1 MLASP
6 ALQDHK
12 HTHTTA
18 HIKQYRHGNSFRTV
32 NDYDLYRRGE
42 QSGEGISLFTTTPR
56 PTLWST
62 QFLTHQNTGRR
73 DIRIWEKGGHSAAIN
88 RSILSILPRSVRRD
102 LTRLFVMN
110 IQCFLRGGYS
120 IFFLTIM

>member
-110 IQCFLRGGYS
+110 IVFSARWV
-120 IFFLTIM
+120 FNFLTIM